1 MFRAPFVPWLFM
13 CNANQSMKYYLI
25 FFFLFLELQA
35 MSMRLVSGGTYNVR
49 ASEMAAHIQ
58 DTRPKTVTCVV
69 HFLDDSQEVFEVDVS
84 VCIYEFQ
91 L

>member
-1 MFRAPFVPWLFM
+1 
-13 CNANQSMKYYLI
+13 
-25 FFFLFLELQA
+25 

-69 HFLDDSQEVFEVDVS
+69 HFLDDSQEVFEVDVRIIHVFKNVIVFVRRIFMWFHFS
-84 VCIYEFQ
+84 FT
-91 L
+91 